1 MNRRSNMS
9 RRLATSITAIAVII
23 SAIALWFSVSG
34 DSTLWI
40 IISAIVLVASFIGY
54 FLCNRC
60 PHCGR
65 IINLTL
71 FRSTIYCRYC
81 GQPVDLDE
89 KI

>member
-1 MNRRSNMS
+1 MS
-9 RRLATSITAIAVII
+9 RRLASSITAIVAII

-34 DSTLWI
+34 GSTLWI
-40 IISAIVLVASFIGY
+40 IISAIVFVASFVGY
-54 FLCNRC
+54 FLCSRC

-65 IINLTL
+65 IINHTL
-71 FRSTIYCRYC
+71 FCSTIYCRYC

>member
-1 MNRRSNMS
+1 MNRR
-9 RRLATSITAIAVII
+9 LAASIVAIAAII
-23 SAIALWFSVSG
+23 SAIALWFSVSNG
-34 DSTLWI
+34 STLWI

-54 FLCNRC
+54 LLCSRC
-60 PHCGR
+60 PYCGR
-65 IINLTL
+65 IINHTL